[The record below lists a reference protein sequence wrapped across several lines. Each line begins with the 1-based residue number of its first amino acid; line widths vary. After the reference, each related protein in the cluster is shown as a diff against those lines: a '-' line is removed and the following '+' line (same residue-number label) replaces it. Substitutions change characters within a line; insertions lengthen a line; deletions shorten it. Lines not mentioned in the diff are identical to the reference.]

1 MDRTD
6 STNDRTR
13 SRWLR
18 RAAFPTLFIALLGI
32 GILPRLEGRT
42 ALRQQTT
49 AYGEPTVAVVHPT
62 PGARVQQL
70 KLPANVQP
78 YATTWIYART
88 DGYLAHWYADIG
100 THVAAGQ
107 LLADIAAPEID
118 AELQQARQTAA
129 TAAANYEMAK
139 VTALRWTALLET
151 HSVSEEI
158 TQEDVAKMK
167 AARAALA
174 AARDNVVR
182 LQELQSYERVTAPFA
197 GVITARNI
205 DVGALIDAGS
215 AGGRGGALFHLVET
229 DELRAFVDVPQE
241 FAAEVQPGTAATLT
255 LSQSPGRAFTGQV
268 VRTAGAINITSR
280 TLLVEVDFDNRDG
293 AIIPG
298 AYGTIDLAIPI
309 THPFPTLPVSAL
321 LFRPQGVQVATVD
334 AASRVRLVPVDLGR
348 DFGNRIAIAS
358 GLSGSERVIAN
369 PNDGIVA
376 GEAVRVVPTGS
387 NPS

>member
-1 MDRTD
+1 MDRND
-6 STNDRTR
+6 SSNDKTS
-13 SRWLR
+13 SRWVR
-18 RAAFPTLFIALLGI
+18 RAALPALFAGLLGI
-32 GILPRLEGRT
+32 GIVPRLEGRT
-42 ALRQQTT
+42 ALRQQTAT
-49 AYGEPTVAVVHPT
+49 YSDPTVAVVRPT
-62 PGARVQQL
+62 PGAGVQQV
-70 KLPANVQP
+70 KLPADVQP

-100 THVAAGQ
+100 THVAAGER
-107 LLADIAAPEID
+107 LADIAAPEID

-129 TAAANYEMAK
+129 TAEANYEIAK
-139 VTALRWTALLET
+139 VTALRWTALLKT

-167 AARAALA
+167 AERAALA

-182 LQELQSYERVTAPFA
+182 LSELQSYERVTAPFP

-215 AGGRGGALFHLVET
+215 AGGRGSALFHLVET
-229 DELRAFVDVPQE
+229 DKLRVFIDVPQE
-241 FAAEVQPGTAATLT
+241 FAAEVRPGTAATLT
-255 LSQSPGRAFTGQV
+255 LSQMPGQTFTGQV

-280 TLLVEVDFDNRDG
+280 TLRVEVDFDNGNG

-298 AYGTIDLAIPI
+298 AYGMIDLQIPI
-309 THPFPTLPVSAL
+309 AHPLATLPVSAL

-334 AASRVRLVPVDLGR
+334 AASRVRLITVELGR

-369 PNDGIVA
+369 PNDGIVT